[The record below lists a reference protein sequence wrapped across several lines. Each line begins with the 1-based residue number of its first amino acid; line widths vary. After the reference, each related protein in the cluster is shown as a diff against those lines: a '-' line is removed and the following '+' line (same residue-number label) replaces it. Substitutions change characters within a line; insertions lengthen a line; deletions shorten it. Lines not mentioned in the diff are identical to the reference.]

1 MCGLAG
7 IYSKNKNIAQ
17 EDSAVKKMLNVAL
30 HRGPNNQ
37 GVFSLGNCQIGL
49 NRLSIIDLKTG
60 NQPIFSKD
68 GNLVLVCN
76 GEIYNYKDLKKILE
90 KDGYIF
96 QTNSDV
102 EVIIYIYEKFGIDG
116 FSRLDG
122 MFAFAL
128 FDKKN
133 NKLILA
139 RDRFGIKPL
148 YFSQR
153 GDDIFFA
160 SEIKSIN
167 SVYNR
172 GKINHEVFYQF
183 LTWGY
188 SLDGNSIWEHINTL
202 KPGFVLEINNNEIRH
217 SSFLDNISS
226 KCESI
231 SQENAMSKLK
241 QAIIEDIEK
250 QLMSDVPLGV
260 FLSGGIDSSII
271 AGVIKKYLDMNIST
285 FSIDFENS
293 DFSELNKIEK
303 VSKVFNTTHTTYRVG
318 HDLLDIVD
326 KVIASCDEPF
336 GDPSALPMYILCENS
351 SKDITVALSGDGAD
365 EFMFGYNHNNYSKNI
380 INLDFIIKML
390 KKFVPISHP
399 KLYSLISRISEKN
412 VIPFNLYSEIKD
424 SILKKSISNN
434 ILKINSIQEFD
445 KHIYLPN
452 DILYKTDRMSMA
464 HSLECR
470 VPFLG
475 NKTAKI
481 SSMIPKNMQFVNGQG
496 KYILRT
502 TFKDLLPKSI
512 KNQAKHGFT
521 TPVGDWIKKKYSLN
535 EFINLIS
542 SSFFSD
548 ILNQD
553 FTSRLINEHYSNT
566 FDHGR
571 FVYRLFVA
579 DRWGKN
585 YNMDKIYV

>member
-1 MCGLAG
+1 
-7 IYSKNKNIAQ
+7 
-17 EDSAVKKMLNVAL
+17 
-30 HRGPNNQ
+30 
-37 GVFSLGNCQIGL
+37 
-49 NRLSIIDLKTG
+49 
-60 NQPIFSKD
+60 KD

-76 GEIYNYKDLKKILE
+76 GEIYNYKDLKKLLE

-271 AGVIKKYLDMNIST
+271 VGVIKKY
-285 FSIDFENS
+285 
-293 DFSELNKIEK
+293 
-303 VSKVFNTTHTTYRVG
+303 
-318 HDLLDIVD
+318 
-326 KVIASCDEPF
+326 
-336 GDPSALPMYILCENS
+336 
-351 SKDITVALSGDGAD
+351 
-365 EFMFGYNHNNYSKNI
+365 
-380 INLDFIIKML
+380 
-390 KKFVPISHP
+390 
-399 KLYSLISRISEKN
+399 
-412 VIPFNLYSEIKD
+412 
-424 SILKKSISNN
+424 
-434 ILKINSIQEFD
+434 
-445 KHIYLPN
+445 
-452 DILYKTDRMSMA
+452 
-464 HSLECR
+464 
-470 VPFLG
+470 
-475 NKTAKI
+475 
-481 SSMIPKNMQFVNGQG
+481 
-496 KYILRT
+496 
-502 TFKDLLPKSI
+502 
-512 KNQAKHGFT
+512 
-521 TPVGDWIKKKYSLN
+521 
-535 EFINLIS
+535 
-542 SSFFSD
+542 
-548 ILNQD
+548 
-553 FTSRLINEHYSNT
+553 
-566 FDHGR
+566 
-571 FVYRLFVA
+571 
-579 DRWGKN
+579 
-585 YNMDKIYV
+585 